1 MVGGKGHD
9 TAAARGV
16 DWDAEKAAGEA
27 AGWAVPSAALSVV
40 EGSVEPSEEKMALPR
55 VRLAEEKRAALSVFV
70 LVAQKVDPMESGM
83 ELAMVEWMVCRV
95 AASMEPIWGEEQV
108 ATMDTSLACGKDC
121 WMAVQSETSGVA
133 QKVSGAAERM
143 DVGAAAQTVGT
154 RAGGMV
160 SASVPRLA

>member
-1 MVGGKGHD
+1 
-9 TAAARGV
+9 
-16 DWDAEKAAGEA
+16 
-27 AGWAVPSAALSVV
+27 
-40 EGSVEPSEEKMALPR
+40 
-55 VRLAEEKRAALSVFV
+55 
-70 LVAQKVDPMESGM
+70 M

-95 AASMEPIWGEEQV
+95 AASMEAIWGEEQV

-133 QKVSGAAERM
+133 QKVFGAAERM

-160 SASVPRLA
+160 SASVPRLVWMLGSRQAAPTVAQTAAPKVAAKGFE